1 MMVDLL
7 CAARVE
13 NSTES
18 ASCTCKPV
26 YAAIIPNIAVS
37 SFLCYTTAMMNIVTI
52 YALGKT
58 SSILKP
64 LKILLLSLA
73 VSDLCTGLLSLP
85 LNIAWQIQMLRCNL
99 DKIPAVLNVF
109 CSNFLYLSSLL
120 GLTVLSADR
129 FVAIQMPLRYKELV
143 THKRVVIIV
152 IAKWLFCAIFTV
164 IDLFFTPKDFSFAIH
179 FTIESTCF
187 FLSTCFSFKVYLT
200 ANLHRHRFLA
210 RSQQVAQSNERTLAR
225 LRKSAL
231 GTFWIYLVFWACY
244 LPNFIVY
251 CIFHLKNVHT
261 EMQTLETCA
270 ATLVYV
276 NSYLNPIIYCWKMR
290 PIRRTMMN
298 SLRGLIRK

>member
-1 MMVDLL
+1 MVDLL

-26 YAAIIPNIAVS
+26 YLAIIPNIAIS

-99 DKIPAVLNVF
+99 DKIPAALNAF

-120 GLTVLSADR
+120 GLTALSADR

-152 IAKWLFCAIFTV
+152 SQSGFSV
-164 IDLFFTPKDFSFAIH
+164 LFF
-179 FTIESTCF
+179 
-187 FLSTCFSFKVYLT
+187 
-200 ANLHRHRFLA
+200 
-210 RSQQVAQSNERTLAR
+210 Q
-225 LRKSAL
+225 
-231 GTFWIYLVFWACY
+231 
-244 LPNFIVY
+244 
-251 CIFHLKNVHT
+251 
-261 EMQTLETCA
+261 
-270 ATLVYV
+270 
-276 NSYLNPIIYCWKMR
+276 
-290 PIRRTMMN
+290 
-298 SLRGLIRK
+298 

>member
-26 YAAIIPNIAVS
+26 YAAIIPNIAIS

-99 DKIPAVLNVF
+99 DKIPAALNAF

-120 GLTVLSADR
+120 GLTALSADR

-143 THKRVVIIV
+143 THKV
-152 IAKWLFCAIFTV
+152 AFLCYFSV
-164 IDLFFTPKDFSFAIH
+164 IDFFFTPVDFSFAIH

-187 FLSTCFSFKVYLT
+187 VLSTCFSFKVYLT
-200 ANLHRHRFLA
+200 AKLHRHRFLA

-231 GTFWIYLVFWACY
+231 GTF
-244 LPNFIVY
+244 
-251 CIFHLKNVHT
+251 
-261 EMQTLETCA
+261 
-270 ATLVYV
+270 
-276 NSYLNPIIYCWKMR
+276 
-290 PIRRTMMN
+290 
-298 SLRGLIRK
+298 

>member
-1 MMVDLL
+1 MVDLL

-26 YAAIIPNIAVS
+26 YAAIIPNIAIS

-143 THKRVVIIV
+143 THKRVR
-152 IAKWLFCAIFTV
+152 
-164 IDLFFTPKDFSFAIH
+164 S
-179 FTIESTCF
+179 STGTDSSPDHNRLLKAMNE
-187 FLSTCFSFKVYLT
+187 LSRDSG
-200 ANLHRHRFLA
+200 NLHLGETGA
-210 RSQQVAQSNERTLAR
+210 GKQQSP
-225 LRKSAL
+225 K
-231 GTFWIYLVFWACY
+231 
-244 LPNFIVY
+244 
-251 CIFHLKNVHT
+251 
-261 EMQTLETCA
+261 
-270 ATLVYV
+270 
-276 NSYLNPIIYCWKMR
+276 
-290 PIRRTMMN
+290 
-298 SLRGLIRK
+298 

>member
-26 YAAIIPNIAVS
+26 YAAIIPNIAIS

-143 THKRVVIIV
+143 THKV
-152 IAKWLFCAIFTV
+152 AFLCY
-164 IDLFFTPKDFSFAIH
+164 FFSDR
-179 FTIESTCF
+179 F
-187 FLSTCFSFKVYLT
+187 FLYASRFFFCDPFYNRVNLLCSFDMFFFQGIFDSEAPQAPIPRPITTGCSKQWTNSRETPEICTWYVLDLSRVLGLLSAEFYCLLHFSSK
-200 ANLHRHRFLA
+200 
-210 RSQQVAQSNERTLAR
+210 
-225 LRKSAL
+225 
-231 GTFWIYLVFWACY
+231 
-244 LPNFIVY
+244 
-251 CIFHLKNVHT
+251 
-261 EMQTLETCA
+261 TCA
-270 ATLVYV
+270 YWNA
-276 NSYLNPIIYCWKMR
+276 NSRN
-290 PIRRTMMN
+290 
-298 SLRGLIRK
+298 LRGDACLCKFIPQPYHILLEDETYSTNHDEQPSRPY